1 MCVLSFGDR
10 NKEMTMN
17 ESFLYIIRIPNGSS
31 MARKAI
37 LFLINRP
44 LANLIFSSLMLEALN
59 EVLW

>member
-37 LFLINRP
+37 LFPINRP